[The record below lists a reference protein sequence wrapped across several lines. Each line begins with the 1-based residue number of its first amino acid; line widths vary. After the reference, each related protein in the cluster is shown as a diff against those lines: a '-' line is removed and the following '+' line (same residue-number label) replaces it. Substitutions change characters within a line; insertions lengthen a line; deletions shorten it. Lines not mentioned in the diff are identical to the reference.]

1 MATTDDAVQGAA
13 ITAAAPEVDEAPA
26 VVERNPIF
34 VVAGMRSFRYFWFA
48 QFLSALIG
56 GVLRFAFVWLAI
68 DISTSSN
75 AAGLMG
81 LAIGIPGLFVSLPA
95 GVWSDRMD
103 RRKLV
108 TRVNIAGTVVLLAL
122 AALIL
127 ADLITLP
134 LAMLIAVGLGAV
146 QASTL
151 PAFQAMVPQLVPS
164 ERLMTGVALQNMG
177 AMVSIT
183 IGAVLSGG
191 SIALFGFGV
200 AALIWA
206 GLLALSVLFMVPVR
220 FRDDAQA
227 PAARA
232 AGGAVLSMV
241 RDIAGVL
248 RYAYGREPLRSLAT
262 TTLVMGVGIGA
273 YTITLPQIARDDL
286 GQGPFGT
293 SLLFAFMSIG
303 MVSTT
308 LFLASR
314 AQVRRK
320 GVMFLIAFHLFGP
333 GLLVIGLS
341 DHYFV
346 TAGFMVIWGVGGGML
361 MTSQRTLLQQHTP
374 PELMGRMMALVAL
387 SMTGMIIFSALLLLG
402 LGAWLDPGESLA
414 AIGAFMLL
422 YAMYTATR
430 RELREA

>member
-1 MATTDDAVQGAA
+1 MPATDDTARGAA
-13 ITAAAPEVDEAPA
+13 VPAAAPEVQEAA
-26 VVERNPIF
+26 AGERNPIF

-81 LAIGIPGLFVSLPA
+81 LAIGIPGLFVTLPA

-108 TRVNIAGTVVLLAL
+108 TWVNIFGAVVLFAL
-122 AALIL
+122 AGLIL

-134 LAMLIAVGLGAV
+134 IAMIVAVFLGAV

-151 PAFQAMVPQLVPS
+151 PAYQAMVPQLVPP

-177 AMVSIT
+177 AQISSMA
-183 IGAVLSGG
+183 GAVLGG
-191 SIALFGFGV
+191 GTIALFGFGT
-200 AALIWA
+200 AALIW
-206 GLLALSVLFMVPVR
+206 GVLLTLSVLLMLPVR
-220 FRDDAQA
+220 FRDDADA
-227 PAARA
+227 PAPPAE
-232 AGGAVLSMV
+232 GGAVLSVV

-248 RYAYGREPLRSLAT
+248 RYAYSREPLRSLT
-262 TTLVMGVGIGA
+262 TVALVMGVGIGA

-286 GQGPFGT
+286 GQGPFATG
-293 SLLFAFMSIG
+293 LLFAFMSVG
-303 MVSTT
+303 MVATT

-314 AQVRRK
+314 TEVRRK
-320 GVMFLIAFHLFGP
+320 GVLFLIAFQLFGP
-333 GLLVIGLS
+333 GLMVIGLS

-346 TAGFMVIWGVGGGML
+346 TAGVMIVWGVGGGLL

-387 SMTGMIIFSALLLLG
+387 SMTGMILFSALLLLG
-402 LGAWLDPGESLA
+402 LGVWFDPGQSLG

-422 YAMYTATR
+422 YSIYSATR
-430 RELREA
+430 KELREA

>member
-1 MATTDDAVQGAA
+1 MPATDNPAQSASATTAA
-13 ITAAAPEVDEAPA
+13 TEAPDAPA
-26 VVERNPIF
+26 VAERNPIF
-34 VVAGMRSFRYFWFA
+34 VVAGIRSFRYFWAA

-56 GVLRFAFVWLAI
+56 GVLRFAFIWLAI

-81 LAIGIPGLFVSLPA
+81 IAIGIPGLFVTLPA

-108 TRVNIAGTVVLLAL
+108 TWVNVFGAVVLFAL
-122 AALIL
+122 AGLIL

-134 LAMLIAVGLGAV
+134 IAMIVAVFLGAV

-151 PAFQAMVPQLVPS
+151 PAYQAMVPQLVPR

-177 AMVSIT
+177 AMVSNVV
-183 IGAVLSGG
+183 GAIISGG
-191 SIALFGFGV
+191 TIALFGFG
-200 AALIWA
+200 AAAIIW
-206 GLLALSVLFMVPVR
+206 GVLLSLSVLLMLPVR
-220 FRDDAQA
+220 FRDDVA
-227 PAARA
+227 PPAPPAE
-232 AGGAVLSMV
+232 GGAVLSMV
-241 RDIAGVL
+241 RDIAGVV
-248 RYAYGREPLRSLAT
+248 RYAYGREPLRSLVT
-262 TTLVMGVGIGA
+262 TALVMGVGMGA

-293 SLLFAFMSIG
+293 SLLFAFLSVG
-303 MVSTT
+303 MVATT
-308 LFLASR
+308 LVLASR
-314 AQVRRK
+314 TNIRRK
-320 GVMFLIAFHLFGP
+320 GVLFLIAFHLFGP

-341 DHYFV
+341 DHYFL
-346 TAGFMVIWGVGGGML
+346 TAGFMVIWGIFGGML

-374 PELMGRMMALVAL
+374 GELMGRMMALVAL

-402 LGAWLDPGESLA
+402 LGAWFDPGQSLA
-414 AIGAFMLL
+414 VIGAFMLV

-430 RELREA
+430 KELREA

>member
-1 MATTDDAVQGAA
+1 MPATDDTARGAA
-13 ITAAAPEVDEAPA
+13 VTPAAPEVQEAA
-26 VVERNPIF
+26 VAGERNPIF
-34 VVAGMRSFRYFWFA
+34 VVAGIRSFRYFWAA

-56 GVLRFAFVWLAI
+56 GVLRFAFIWLAI

-81 LAIGIPGLFVSLPA
+81 IAIGIPGLFVTLPA

-108 TRVNIAGTVVLLAL
+108 TWVNIFGTAVLLAL

-127 ADLITLP
+127 ANLITLP
-134 LAMLIAVGLGAV
+134 LAMLVAVGLGAV

-151 PAFQAMVPQLVPS
+151 PAYQAMVPQLVPR

-177 AMVSIT
+177 MMVST
-183 IGAVLSGG
+183 MAGAILSGG

-206 GLLALSVLFMVPVR
+206 ALLALSVLLLLPVR
-220 FRDDAQA
+220 FRDDVEATAA
-227 PAARA
+227 PAP
-232 AGGAVLSMV
+232 GGAVLSMV
-241 RDIAGVL
+241 RDIAGVV
-248 RYAYGREPLRSLAT
+248 RYAYGREPLRSLVT
-262 TTLVMGVGIGA
+262 TALVMGVGMGA

-293 SLLFAFMSIG
+293 SLLFAFLSVG
-303 MVSTT
+303 MVATT

-314 AQVRRK
+314 TNIRRK
-320 GVMFLIAFHLFGP
+320 GLMFLVAFHLFGP

-346 TAGFMVIWGVGGGML
+346 TAGFMVIWGVFGGML
-361 MTSQRTLLQQHTP
+361 MTSQRTLLQMHTP
-374 PELMGRMMALVAL
+374 DELMGRMMALVAL

-402 LGAWLDPGESLA
+402 LGAWLDPGQSLA